1 MQALGWMALAL
12 VLALLAATGAVWW
25 ALRERRGRLAA
36 EADLLGLG
44 RRVDA
49 AGHRVEQL
57 ESDLVRTNKA
67 LLAAERQAR
76 EESERARVATLPDQ
90 AVADQLVAGLAAR
103 RAAAAGCRCGDAAAT
118 CDTAPD
124 LHGLGARHA
133 SAGSNASIP
142 ASALPARVGLR
153 PGSNGGGAAGGAA
166 P

>member
-12 VLALLAATGAVWW
+12 VLAVLAAAGAVWW
-25 ALRERRGRLAA
+25 ARWERRGRLAA
-36 EADLLGLG
+36 EADLVGLG

-67 LLAAERQAR
+67 LLAAQQQAR
-76 EESERARVATLPDQ
+76 EAAERARIATLPDQ

-103 RAAAAGCRCGDAAAT
+103 RAAAAGCRCGDAATCAT
-118 CDTAPD
+118 QPD
-124 LHGLGARHA
+124 LHGLGVRHA
-133 SAGSNASIP
+133 PAGSNAS
-142 ASALPARVGLR
+142 LPAPTLPAGAGLR
-153 PGSNGGGAAGGAA
+153 RGSDGGGAAGGAA